1 MTHSGP
7 NARGLLIGTLSFLVT
22 ALAIAG
28 RAGLVA

>member
-1 MTHSGP
+1 MTHRGL
-7 NARGLLIGTLSFLVT
+7 NVRGLLIGALSFVVT

>member
-1 MTHSGP
+1 MTRS
-7 NARGLLIGTLSFLVT
+7 ALQGLAIGMLSFLVT